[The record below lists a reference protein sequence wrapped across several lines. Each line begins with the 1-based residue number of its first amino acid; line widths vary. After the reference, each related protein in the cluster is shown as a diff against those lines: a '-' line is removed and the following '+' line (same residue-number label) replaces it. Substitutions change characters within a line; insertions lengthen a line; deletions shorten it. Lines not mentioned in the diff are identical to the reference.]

1 VVDCLDQC
9 ALRKI
14 QVVIGRSGRNPV
26 NRAQVDMSAGR
37 PFPSL
42 RQALE
47 HTRHERFFSVGD
59 RMSLRYQ
66 VAVQSANAAFLELAP
81 GAVSGAWV
89 SQQCST
95 HVENDCPYHCFLPA
109 ASMI

>member
-1 VVDCLDQC
+1 MICC
-9 ALRKI
+9 
-14 QVVIGRSGRNPV
+14 SSCNPV

-37 PFPSL
+37 LFPSL

-47 HTRHERFFSVGD
+47 HTFHKRFFPVGD
-59 RMSLRYQ
+59 RMSLLYQ

-81 GAVSGAWV
+81 GAVSEARV

-95 HVENDCPYHCFLPA
+95 HIKNDRPYHGFLPA